1 MESAGAATNRPA
13 ARENTGPHWRLAA
26 AIAVLG
32 VLIVVV
38 FYAGLGIYGD
48 TQIVHQP
55 RKPVTLNP
63 HTIAPQVEDV
73 SFPSRGDHLTLRGW
87 WFPGAAAPSP
97 SLGRALILL
106 HGRGQNRTDSDYGFD
121 GIAYELNNR
130 GYALL
135 MFDLRAHGASAGGV
149 QSYGLKE
156 KNDVLGALDFV
167 RSKGYEPG
175 QIGMI
180 GVSYGAAAMLMAAPE
195 LAGIGALVSDSAYAE
210 AWPVITRQIRVQRP
224 ELAWLKPGFAVST
237 AIRVMDG
244 VDLPSVKPID
254 AVRRAPGVPILFIHG
269 TADDYVLPKNSEE
282 LRAASANPAS
292 DLWLVPAAKHGE
304 TFRRNQSD
312 WLAHVTAFL
321 DARMPL
327 RAVP

>member
-1 MESAGAATNRPA
+1 MGSGGAISGTA
-13 ARENTGPHWRLAA
+13 AREAAGARWRLAA
-26 AIAVLG
+26 AIAVAG
-32 VLIVVV
+32 VVIVLI
-38 FYAGLGIYGD
+38 FYAGLGVYGD

-63 HTIAPQVEDV
+63 LTIAELYQNV
-73 SFPSRGDHLTLRGW
+73 SFPSRNDHIALRGW
-87 WFPGAAAPSP
+87 WFAGAVEPSP

-121 GIAYELNNR
+121 QIARELHSR

-149 QSYGLKE
+149 QSYGLNE
-156 KNDVLGALDFV
+156 KNDVLGAFDFV
-167 RSKGYEPG
+167 RGKGYQAA

-195 LAGIGALVSDSAYAE
+195 LQGIGALVADSAYAE

-224 ELAWLKPGFAVST
+224 ELAWLKPDFAVST

-244 VDLPSVKPID
+244 VDLPSVKPIE

-269 TADDYVLPKNSEE
+269 TADDYVLPKNSQQ
-282 LRAASANPAS
+282 LRSASANPAS
-292 DLWLVPAAKHGE
+292 GLWLVPGAKHAE
-304 TFRRNQSD
+304 TFKRNQNE
-312 WLAHVTAFL
+312 WLAHVTGFL

-327 RAVP
+327 RAMP